1 MTGNNSC
8 ILTGKY
14 RSLFL
19 PLALFLLI
27 QLTTLTS
34 LFDRVEM
41 AMYDSWF
48 RLQGAQDP
56 GEQVV
61 VIGMDEASVQELGPP
76 AWPRSTHARLLEK
89 LKEARVVGFD
99 MTFDVPSEPAEDQ
112 TLGKA
117 VAEHGRVVLASQFSF
132 EEDESG
138 AKVQVF
144 QPPRPE
150 IMAGAAGLGFVNT
163 PTDPD
168 GVVRHMTT
176 VDTNTFQI
184 PFPSLG
190 LAVALAALDLNPTQL
205 ELKPG
210 ALSAGDKVIPLNKNN
225 QSLPVF
231 WGPQGTFKTYSY
243 AAVLN
248 GEVAPA
254 AFKDKIVMIGP
265 TASIEKDS
273 YPTPYTTSNLVL
285 SGALPTP
292 GVEIHASV
300 VQSFL
305 DGHWYKKVHPAANI
319 AFLLL
324 SGLLTATVISR
335 RGPWLGLVGALAV
348 ALLTAATAFGL
359 WAKAQLWLNV
369 AAPLALVFL
378 TYASITAAEFV
389 QSEIGRRKIRNMFG
403 RYVSDSVVEELM
415 RDPDNIALGG
425 QRRTLTIMFCDIRG
439 FTAYSENKP
448 PEEVVSRLNEY
459 LTAMTEIILRHG
471 GTLDKYL
478 GDGLM
483 AFFGA
488 PVYFYDHIQRAVQT
502 AVEMQEA
509 IDKLNLDWA
518 AKDEPPLKAG
528 VGINSG
534 SALVGN
540 VGSPDRMDYTLIGE
554 DVNLASRVEG
564 LTKTYGSYI
573 VISERT
579 IKMAEEEKIKL
590 PWKLKYLGHAEVKG
604 FTNTI
609 GVYTV
614 AEKLNAEE
622 GNN

>member
-1 MTGNNSC
+1 MTGNNSF
-8 ILTGKY
+8 ILTSKY

-27 QLTTLTS
+27 QLTAITG
-34 LFDRVEM
+34 LFDRAEM

-48 RLQGAQDP
+48 RLQGTQDP

-89 LKEARVVGFD
+89 LDQARVVGFD
-99 MTFDVPSEPAEDQ
+99 MTFDVQSEPAEDRA
-112 TLGKA
+112 LGEA

-138 AKVQVF
+138 TKVQVF

-168 GVVRHMTT
+168 GVVRHVTA
-176 VDTNTFQI
+176 VDTNTFRI

-190 LAVALAALDLNPTQL
+190 LAVALAALDINPTQL
-205 ELKPG
+205 KLEPG
-210 ALSAGDKVIPLNKNN
+210 KLVAGDKVIPLNKNN

-231 WGPQGTFKTYSY
+231 WGPHGTFKTYSY
-243 AAVLN
+243 ADVLT
-248 GEVAPA
+248 GEVPPA
-254 AFKDKIVMIGP
+254 AFQDKIVLIGP

-292 GVEIHASV
+292 GVEIHASI
-300 VQSFL
+300 VQSCL
-305 DGHWYKKVHPAANI
+305 DGCWYERVHPTINF
-319 AFLLL
+319 AFLLT
-324 SGLLTATVISR
+324 SGLLTAIVISR
-335 RGPWLGLVGALAV
+335 RGPWLGLAGALAV
-348 ALLTAATAFGL
+348 ALATAATAYIL

-369 AAPLALVFL
+369 AAPLVLVFL

-389 QSEIGRRKIRNMFG
+389 QSEMGRRKIRNMFG

-459 LTAMTEIILRHG
+459 LTAMTAIILRHG

-488 PVYFYDHIQRAVQT
+488 PVYYPDHITRAVQT
-502 AVEMQEA
+502 AIEMQKA
-509 IDKLNLDWA
+509 IDKLNREWT
-518 AKDEPPLKAG
+518 AKNEPPLKIG
-528 VGINSG
+528 IGINSG

-564 LTKTYGSYI
+564 LTKTYGTYI

-579 IKMAEEEKIKL
+579 IKMAEMENIKL
-590 PWKLKYLGHAEVKG
+590 PREPEYLGHAEVKG

-614 AEKLNAEE
+614 SEKD
-622 GNN
+622 G

>member
-1 MTGNNSC
+1 MGHLKQT
-8 ILTGKY
+8 
-14 RSLFL
+14 FL
-19 PLALFLLI
+19 PKNQYKFLLLPLTLFTLI
-27 QLTTLTS
+27 QLTILAG
-34 LFDRVEM
+34 LFDRMEM
-41 AMYDSWF
+41 AMYDTWF
-48 RLQGAQDP
+48 RLQGTQDP
-56 GEQVV
+56 GGQVV
-61 VIGMDEASVQELGPP
+61 IIGMDEASIQELGPP

-89 LKEARVVGFD
+89 LKDARVVGFD
-99 MTFDVPSEPAEDQ
+99 MIFDVPSKPAEDQ
-112 TLGKA
+112 ALGEA
-117 VAEHGRVVLASQFSF
+117 VQEHGRVVMASQFSF
-132 EEDESG
+132 ERDESG
-138 AKVQVF
+138 ANVQVF

-168 GVVRHMTT
+168 GVVRHVTAI
-176 VDTNTFQI
+176 DTNTFQI

-190 LAVALAALDLNPTQL
+190 LAVALAALDINPTQL
-205 ELKPG
+205 KLEPG
-210 ALSAGDKVIPLNKNN
+210 ALSAGDKVIPLNGAQ
-225 QSLPVF
+225 QSLPGF
-231 WGPQGTFKTYSY
+231 WGPQGTFKTYGY
-243 AAVLN
+243 AGVLN
-248 GEVAPA
+248 GEVPPT
-254 AFKDKIVMIGP
+254 AFKDKIVLIGP

-305 DGHWYKKVHPAANI
+305 DGRWYKRVHPAANT

-324 SGLLTATVISR
+324 SGLLTAIVISR
-335 RGPWLGLVGALAV
+335 RGPWLGLAGALAV
-348 ALLTAATAFGL
+348 AIATAATAYGL
-359 WAKAQLWLNV
+359 WARAQLWLNV
-369 AAPLALVFL
+369 AAPLVLVFL

-389 QSEIGRRKIRNMFG
+389 QSELGRRKIRNMFG
-403 RYVSDSVVEELM
+403 RYVSNSVVEELM
-415 RDPDNIALGG
+415 RDADHVALGR

-459 LTAMTEIILRHG
+459 LTAMTKIILRHG

-488 PVYFYDHIQRAVQT
+488 PVYYPDHINRAVQT
-502 AVEMQEA
+502 AIEIQKA
-509 IDKLNLDWA
+509 IDKLNREWTA
-518 AKDEPPLKAG
+518 RNEPPLKIG
-528 VGINSG
+528 IGINSG

-564 LTKTYGSYI
+564 LTKTYGKYI

-579 IKMAEEEKIKL
+579 IKMAEKENIKL
-590 PWKLKYLGHAEVKG
+590 GWEPEYLGHAEVKG
-604 FTNTI
+604 FTNTV
-609 GVYTV
+609 GVYTIS
-614 AEKLNAEE
+614 
-622 GNN
+622 